1 MADQSLQA
9 FQLGAN
15 LFDRA
20 QTQARMMEQ
29 FQQQTAESLLQRQGM
44 ELQNK
49 IRDMTLA
56 DAIGEQKAQVEEFNA
71 FSDLSKQVG
80 DSRQPYS

>member
-29 FQQQTAESLLQRQGM
+29 LQLQAADQIMRQRQYD
-44 ELQNK
+44 LQNK
-49 IRDMTLA
+49 IQSKANTAGVLGLLAVLA
-56 DAIGEQKAQVEEFNA
+56 D
-71 FSDLSKQVG
+71 
-80 DSRQPYS
+80 